1 MNKSLLLAVVLG
13 FSTMPCLAF
22 EIESFEVL
30 GIKVG
35 DSIEVVESK
44 IAPLMPD
51 QETKEADNPESI
63 FPYNYDKFTCGKIE
77 VGKYSCTG
85 SYYEKSKETNSF
97 LRDEKF
103 KSVFNDKGELY
114 MIRHDYTAKVAD
126 DYESCKKIV
135 SEYIA
140 GLVKMSGK
148 YSDTFDKRSMSSVK
162 YTDHYANS
170 YYWYDSRN
178 KKDNVSLMVGC
189 SQDGGLMKEL
199 SIYAPSY
206 KAKKKPVKAEIR

>member
-30 GIKVG
+30 EIKVG

-44 IAPLMPD
+44 ITPLIPD
-51 QETKEADNPESI
+51 EETKKAENPNSEFSN
-63 FPYNYDKFTCGKIE
+63 YNKLSCGQR
-77 VGKYSCTG
+77 VGKQTCRG
-85 SYYEKSKETNSF
+85 SYYERTIEPRKF
-97 LRDEKF
+97 LRTEDF
-103 KSVFNDKGELY
+103 NAVFNDKGELY
-114 MIRHDYTAKVAD
+114 SMTHNYAAKVAD
-126 DYESCKKIV
+126 DYESCKKMV

-148 YSDTFDKRSMSSVK
+148 YSDTFDKRSMSGGK

-178 KKDNVSLMVGC
+178 KKDSVSLMVGC

-199 SIYAPSY
+199 EAVS
-206 KAKKKPVKAEIR
+206 